1 MSRFYRHLS
10 IDERRTIYQLLQ
22 QRCPV
27 SEIAV
32 ALGRHPSTIHREI
45 SRNRHLDDHPAFRGY
60 FHVAAHD
67 KAGRRRLRGGKIV
80 RDALLATYVE
90 ARLLDYWSPE
100 QIAGYLRA
108 SPDSGL
114 SVCHETIYQ
123 FVYGAEGR
131 ARQLGRLLPSQR
143 RVRRR
148 RYARRPR
155 GLFIPLQNTIG
166 HRPFEIGER
175 TRFGDWEGDLM
186 IFRREY
192 GTSNITSLIER
203 RSRYMLLSRNRSRHS
218 AGVMAGIE
226 RQLSPLPASLRRSMT
241 FDRGTEFAGYP
252 VLAARLGITSY
263 FCQPSAPW
271 QKGSVENGNGRLR
284 RFLPLDTDIA
294 MIDDKELERLAERL
308 NRTPRKCLGYRT
320 PHDVLAEQIRLA
332 RAA

>member
-1 MSRFYRHLS
+1 MNRIYRHISL
-10 IDERRTIYQLLQ
+10 DERRTIYQLLQ
-22 QRCPV
+22 RRCPV

-32 ALGRHPSTIHREI
+32 TLGRHPSTIHREI
-45 SRNRHLDDHPAFRGY
+45 SRNRHLDEHPMFRGY

-67 KAGRRRLRGGKIV
+67 KAGRRRRRGGKIA
-80 RDALLATYVE
+80 RDAALAAFVE
-90 ARLLDYWSPE
+90 ARLSDYWSPE

-108 SPDSGL
+108 TPDSGL

-123 FVYGAEGR
+123 FVYGAQGR
-131 ARQLGRLLPSQR
+131 VRQLGRLLPS
-143 RVRRR
+143 RRR
-148 RYARRPR
+148 ARRARYARRPR
-155 GLFIPLQNTIG
+155 GLFIPQQNTIG
-166 HRPFEIGER
+166 HRPSEIGDR

-203 RSRYMLLSRNRSRHS
+203 RSRYMLFSRNRSRHS

-226 RQLSPLPASLRRSMT
+226 RQLSPLPASLRRSLT
-241 FDRGTEFAGYP
+241 FDRGTEFAAYP
-252 VLAARLGITSY
+252 VLASRLGIISY

-294 MIDDKELERLAERL
+294 MIDDHELDHIAARL

-320 PHDVLAEQIRLA
+320 PHDIFTEQIRLA
-332 RAA
+332 KAA